1 MGDIVVIRCDE
12 DVKREIMDSVCMSNR
27 CISTDLMGK
36 TVISRRSPFR
46 VHQALWNPN
55 IDLLTLAS
63 VKGEICVRRLHWR
76 HGWKRDIYDVKPLLL
91 ERVKSEDEIRLETM
105 CWSPDGKVLATAFS
119 DGCIHLLDAE
129 KGIVRFTVRI
139 KTRITRMRWQWCNQ
153 KLNMNLINEDAL
165 SGALGDL
172 SESESLNDKT
182 EELNQLKAMKAFCD
196 SSNLSVLG
204 TLLFALD
211 VDNVV
216 IILAAGVLPI
226 ASIEPPFHFLGKC
239 DPHSI
244 TVGDM
249 FYSAKQ
255 GQLMVIYSSMGQ
267 LTTTA
272 NNPGMN
278 TQVIGFDIDNLDYLK
293 NGLIWTI
300 ARRWLKLVFYV
311 CFVSETFARAIIDW
325 EDQSKEFNEKFNA
338 FGEEN
343 ASNCNLGECFI
354 NMILTGQASPEL
366 VNFYRNVLKP
376 TEWKKMTDWANR
388 GFGDMI
394 GNIGRELLPG
404 AEALQHNMKQLFI
417 EARCAL
423 HSSRTEKLL
432 PRRLFDVD
440 VYPYGKYADENDEE
454 APLKE
459 LRGFQNLVEDI
470 INKINEMHLVATRN
484 RKDLVNF
491 TSWLSQTPPFTAKN
505 KRSAAELKFDL
516 QLITEYIRQVTNRR
530 NGNTAEGVEFTTDTF
545 QNYSFDK
552 VLQYFDRQKPLR
564 YRLDVRSNAWDMFC
578 EHQSTKTL
586 ADSIT
591 NCFDILQTIQDMFL
605 KNFSAAVVAQ
615 TNTVLERNHAE
626 GFEKFAIFL
635 PLETTSECCTY
646 DEQKWS
652 LTVAD
657 EPFAISCI
665 GVNGSRHIIY
675 GASSKVLYEMYYSK
689 QYAKNFA
696 SFSGNMKQIL
706 LENSNSDSFQTESNI
721 RSSSNEQQSQKI
733 GKNAKGVDNVMP
745 KSPTSAKLS
754 RIENSFNSSISR
766 RLMQI
771 EWYGGGSFYGLLK
784 IYKANKEETILFR
797 SCIFD
802 NTSYLHEDTS
812 GCTESYVSFT
822 VSFHRKSGVVFTE
835 NGFRAKW
842 FEIKVPLQRISI
854 ISGRQSKSSIH
865 QNNQMENIIIEA
877 MDVTDHIEEG
887 LVAKQQQEGT
897 RKNVQLRRS
906 VRKRKKYRLLS
917 CLLSIPTEFQIKQM
931 NEDNRSV
938 NDARYL
944 VQHETRKGDVIS
956 PHRAIMTLSK
966 SMFNAGCFSLPYAWK
981 LGGLWMS
988 LVLNFVI
995 AGFNWYGDHIL
1006 VRSSQHLAKKS
1017 ERVSLDYGHFAKKV
1031 CDYSDIRILRN
1042 NSKIIMYI
1050 VNITILFYQLGGVK
1064 VMAFISFVPIL
1075 ALNMFTEM
1083 RLLSM
1088 FAMISSSFF
1097 LLGVFVI
1104 MQFTVRQPNHWQEL
1118 PAVTNFTGV
1127 IMLVGMAMYAFEGQT
1142 MILPVENKLETP
1154 EDFLNNFGVL
1164 PTTMCFCTLF
1174 MIAIG
1179 FYGYTAFGVNT
1190 QPTIT
1195 MNVPKEGL
1203 YSTIN
1208 VFLMLQSMLG
1218 HSIAMYVILDM
1229 FFNGFSRKFTN
1240 RFPNVPKVI
1249 VDKGFRIFWVF
1260 VTMFMS
1266 ICIPHLEIMIPLV
1279 GVTSGTLCA
1288 LIYPPIFEMITF
1300 WNDWK
1305 ISLNIHQRYLKISW
1319 NIFVIITGIFA
1330 IIAGVYANFLTILE
1344 KL

>member
-1 MGDIVVIRCDE
+1 
-12 DVKREIMDSVCMSNR
+12 MDSVYMLSR
-27 CISTDLMGK
+27 SIPTDLMGK
-36 TVISRRSPFR
+36 TVISRRSPFK

-63 VKGEICVRRLHWR
+63 QKGEVCVRRLHWR
-76 HGWKRDIYDVKPLLL
+76 NGWKRDIYDVKPLLL
-91 ERVKSEDEIRLETM
+91 DRIKSEGEIRLETM
-105 CWSPDGKVLATAFS
+105 CWSPDGKILATAFS

-129 KGIVRFTVRI
+129 KGIVRFTIRM
-139 KTRITRMRWQWCNQ
+139 KTRVTRMKWQRFSE
-153 KLNMNLINEDAL
+153 KLNMNLISEDAL

-172 SESESLNDKT
+172 TESESLNDKS
-182 EELNQLKAMKAFCD
+182 EELNQLRAMKAFCD
-196 SSNLSVLG
+196 NSNLSILG
-204 TLLFALD
+204 TLLFALN

-216 IILAAGVLPI
+216 IVLAAGVLPI
-226 ASIEPPFHFLGKC
+226 ASIEPPLHFFGKC
-239 DPHSI
+239 DPYSI

-249 FYSAKQ
+249 FYSAKRC
-255 GQLMVIYSSMGQ
+255 QLIVIYSSMGQ
-267 LTTTA
+267 LNPTA
-272 NNPGMN
+272 NNPGIN
-278 TQVIGFDIDNLDYLK
+278 TQMVGFDIDSLGYLK

-300 ARRWLKLVFYV
+300 AHRWLKLVFYV
-311 CFVSETFARAIIDW
+311 CFVSEAFARAIIHW
-325 EDQSKEFNEKFNA
+325 EDQSKEFHRKFNS
-338 FGEEN
+338 FGEN

-354 NMILTGQASPEL
+354 NMILSGQASPEL

-376 TEWKKMTDWANR
+376 TEWKKMIDWANR
-388 GFGDMI
+388 GFSDMI
-394 GNIGRELLPG
+394 GSIGRELLPG
-404 AEALQHNMKQLFI
+404 AKALQHNMKQLFI

-423 HSSRTEKLL
+423 RSSRTENLL

-440 VYPYGKYADENDEE
+440 VYPYGKYADETDEE
-454 APLKE
+454 APFKE
-459 LRGFQNLVEDI
+459 FKDFQNLAEDI
-470 INKINEMHLVATRN
+470 MNKINEMHLVATRN
-484 RKDLVNF
+484 RKDLINF

-516 QLITEYIRQVTNRR
+516 QLITE
-530 NGNTAEGVEFTTDTF
+530 
-545 QNYSFDK
+545 
-552 VLQYFDRQKPLR
+552 VLQYFDHQKPLK
-564 YRLDVRSNAWDMFC
+564 YRLDVRSNAWDLFC
-578 EHQSTKTL
+578 EQQSTKTL

-591 NCFDILQTIQDMFL
+591 NCFDVLQTIQDIFL
-605 KNFSAAVVAQ
+605 KNFTATVVAQ
-615 TNTVLERNHAE
+615 TNTVLEQSHAE

-635 PLETTSECCTY
+635 PLETKSECHKY
-646 DEQKWS
+646 EEEKW
-652 LTVAD
+652 LLKVAD

-675 GASSKVLYEMYYSK
+675 GASSKELYKLY
-689 QYAKNFA
+689 YAKQCMKNVA
-696 SFSGNMKQIL
+696 SFSGDVEQIS
-706 LENSNSDSFQTESNI
+706 LENSNNSDFQTEVDNI
-721 RSSSNEQQSQKI
+721 RLSSNEQQSKKI

-745 KSPTSAKLS
+745 KSPTAAKLS
-754 RIENSFNSSISR
+754 RIENPFNSSISH
-766 RLMQI
+766 RLVHF
-771 EWYGGGSFYGLLK
+771 EWYGNGSFYGLLK
-784 IYKANKEETILFR
+784 VCKANKEETVLFR
-797 SCIFD
+797 SCLFD
-802 NTSYLHEDTS
+802 NSCYLHEDTS

-842 FEIKVPLQRISI
+842 FKIKIPLQKISVLN
-854 ISGRQSKSSIH
+854 RKQSKSDIR
-865 QNNQMENIIIEA
+865 QNNQVENIITEA
-877 MDVTDHIEEG
+877 MDMTDHIEE
-887 LVAKQQQEGT
+887 LVVGKEYH
-897 RKNVQLRRS
+897 LF
-906 VRKRKKYRLLS
+906 S
-917 CLLSIPTEFQIKQM
+917 CLLFIPIGLKVDQM
-931 NEDNRSV
+931 SEDNGSV
-938 NDARYL
+938 NDVRRL
-944 VQHETRKGDVIS
+944 VQKETRKGDVIS

-988 LVLNFVI
+988 LILNFVI

-1050 VNITILFYQLGGVK
+1050 VNITILFYQLGMCSVAILFIANNMNHLLGDYIPGGVK
-1064 VMAFISFVPIL
+1064 VMALISFVPIL

-1083 RLLSM
+1083 RLLSV
-1088 FAMISSSFF
+1088 FAMISSAFF
-1097 LLGVFVI
+1097 LLGAFVI

-1118 PAVTNFTGV
+1118 PGITNFTGV
-1127 IMLVGMAMYAFEGQT
+1127 IMFVGMAMYAFEGQT

-1179 FYGYTAFGVNT
+1179 FYGYTAFGANT
-1190 QPTIT
+1190 EPTIT

-1218 HSIAMYVILDM
+1218 HSVAMYVILDM

-1240 RFPNVPKVI
+1240 RFPNISKVI
-1249 VDKGFRIFWVF
+1249 VDKGFRIFWVS
-1260 VTMFMS
+1260 VTMLMS
-1266 ICIPHLEIMIPLV
+1266 ISIPHLEIMIPLV

-1305 ISLNIHQRYLKISW
+1305 VSILFENIALLLLKYFIHLLLFSG
-1319 NIFVIITGIFA
+1319 FGLDV
-1330 IIAGVYANFLTILE
+1330 
-1344 KL
+1344 

>member
-267 LTTTA
+267 LTTT
-272 NNPGMN
+272 GE
-278 TQVIGFDIDNLDYLK
+278 IHSFYNLNMDDLIHNEIIILSK

-366 VNFYRNVLKP
+366 VNFTV
-376 TEWKKMTDWANR
+376 T
-388 GFGDMI
+388 DMI

-423 HSSRTEKLL
+423 HSSRTLRNQSLELHCNFSEKLL

-771 EWYGGGSFYGLLK
+771 EWYGGG
-784 IYKANKEETILFR
+784 
-797 SCIFD
+797 
-802 NTSYLHEDTS
+802 
-812 GCTESYVSFT
+812 CTESYVSFT

-854 ISGRQSKSSIH
+854 ISGRQSKA
-865 QNNQMENIIIEA
+865 MENIIIEA

-887 LVAKQQQEGT
+887 LSNNKKGREKCSAK
-897 RKNVQLRRS
+897 K
-906 VRKRKKYRLLS
+906 KRKKAKDSAGRKYRLLS

-1017 ERVSLDYGHFAKKV
+1017 ERVSLDYGHFAKKLGMCSV
-1031 CDYSDIRILRN
+1031 A
-1042 NSKIIMYI
+1042 
-1050 VNITILFYQLGGVK
+1050 ILFIADNMNHLLGDYIAGGVK

-1179 FYGYTAFGVNT
+1179 FTVT
-1190 QPTIT
+1190 RHL
-1195 MNVPKEGL
+1195 EL